1 MKKFNRKG
9 FTLVELLIV
18 IVVIGVLSTMMMLSS
33 TEAVSS
39 ARAAKIINDLRNL
52 KTATLAWY
60 ADNLNRVVQDSN
72 GYQIVTNGVKQKIDN
87 FARDHSDEIL
97 KYLNAENSIRLKNPE
112 ANKETVGAYVLH
124 DVDQKK
130 GIWLAGYKF
139 FNDTKDADNRL
150 MEKLAARAKEVGLK
164 NQNNVEYTWTKNGD
178 TDKYVYI
185 NILNFSE

>member
-1 MKKFNRKG
+1 MKRKG

-39 ARAAKIINDLRNL
+39 AKAATIISNLRNL

-60 ADNLNRVVQDSN
+60 ADNLDRVVKDSN
-72 GYQIVTNGVKQKIDN
+72 GYQINTNGTKQKIDN
-87 FARDHSDEIL
+87 FARDHADEIL
-97 KYLNAENSIRLKNPE
+97 KYLNAENSIKLKNPE
-112 ANKETVGAYVLH
+112 SNKGTVGAYVLH

-130 GIWLAGYKF
+130 GIWLAGYKL
-139 FNDTKDADNRL
+139 FNDTKDADTRL
-150 MEKLAARAKEVGLK
+150 VEKLAARASAVGLK

-185 NILNFSE
+185 NILNLSE